1 MHGGWSEAASVL
13 SPPLSAQGLRSRAG
27 DGPPVSGAAC
37 CPADKPATLQLGQL
51 VQDRPAFPRSE
62 ACADQQVELPGIAQ
76 ARPVAN
82 QGEQGEEPGIQGAG
96 PAIPDT
102 ARPRVAPLFDALGQ
116 RTIWVDAALSHHGG
130 TRTGQAGRR
139 EGV

>member
-1 MHGGWSEAASVL
+1 MRRRCRFAQAVADLHAMRGGWSEAVSAF
-13 SPPLSAQGLRSRAG
+13 SPPLSARGLRSRVG

-37 CPADKPATLQLGQL
+37 CPADEPATFQLDQL

-62 ACADQQVELPGIAQ
+62 ACADQQIELPGIAQ

-82 QGEQGEEPGIQGAG
+82 QGEQGEEPGIQGTR

-102 ARPRVAPLFDALGQ
+102 ALVPAMPGVPR
-116 RTIWVDAALSHHGG
+116 
-130 TRTGQAGRR
+130 RR
-139 EGV
+139 